1 MGVRPGRLPVVCRVE
16 SNIDIVV
23 TCITCASRLVTTGPC
38 IAPRPLPPPPGQ
50 ANGTPMPTLLYGYG
64 SYGIC
69 IEPEFSGKL

>member
-1 MGVRPGRLPVVCRVE
+1 LHR
-16 SNIDIVV
+16 
-23 TCITCASRLVTTGPC
+23 T
-38 IAPRPLPPPPGQ
+38 APLAPFPGQ